1 MGRTFDKI
9 IGYTA
14 AGLLIAAVAGYY
26 YVVYGPDIS
35 KTLDNLQ
42 KGKLRGSLSDSP
54 LGSNNPFDRALQDKP
69 KRSNVSY
76 ADNSNSSYLNIE
88 EEEKDEQ
95 NLSSNLSHR

>member
-14 AGLLIAAVAGYY
+14 ADLLIAAVAGYY
-26 YVVYGPDIS
+26 YVVYGLDIA
-35 KTLDNLQ
+35 KTIEKNIQ

-54 LGSNNPFDRALQDKP
+54 LGSNNPFDRALQDKS

-76 ADNSNSSYLNIE
+76 ADNSNSSYLSIE
-88 EEEKDEQ
+88 EKKDERIFR
-95 NLSSNLSHR
+95 LI